1 MKLKRK
7 SIINANDVG
16 YLLVILILSSIV
28 FLQKCDN
35 GSQVAPAP
43 KVDTVVKYVE
53 IHDTVPGKPRH
64 IKGKRDTIWL
74 DSLIYT
80 PDTSYPKLLEQ
91 YKSLGNKHF
100 AINIYKSEFKIG
112 SYGKAVV
119 TDTVRANHLMSSGL
133 VYDIKIP
140 EKTITIV
147 KPEDPKRQVFLGF
160 GAFGNKRSPIDG
172 VFVGGV
178 YKDRQDRLSG
188 ASIGY
193 NNGQLNFG
201 LSSFWKI
208 KF

>member
-1 MKLKRK
+1 MRKRSLVNK
-7 SIINANDVG
+7 NDIG
-16 YLLVILILSSIV
+16 YLLVIVILSSVV
-28 FLQKCDN
+28 FFQKCDS

-43 KVDTVVKYVE
+43 KVDTVIQYVE

-74 DSLIYT
+74 DSLIYI

-100 AINIYKSEFKIG
+100 ALNIYKSEFNIG

-133 VYDIKIP
+133 VYDIKVP

-160 GAFGNKRSPIDG
+160 GAFGTKRNPIDG
-172 VFVGGV
+172 VFIGGV

-188 ASIGY
+188 ASVGY
-193 NNGQLNFG
+193 SDGQLNFG
-201 LSSFWKI
+201 LSSYWKI